1 VLGGGP
7 VKPRRL
13 LERVG
18 DADQHR
24 FAPRTTEEL
33 DAHRHSDRSI
43 SGEPGYGRD
52 NALAAELALAERND
66 DTLLVRIGQG
76 IELIFG
82 PDLHDL
88 HDPLPQLHPLDE
100 ARIVVGIALVERL
113 RLLDLPSMLG
123 ENLPEAMISSSDL
136 TGVSIFGLER

>member
-1 VLGGGP
+1 
-7 VKPRRL
+7 
-13 LERVG
+13 
-18 DADQHR
+18 
-24 FAPRTTEEL
+24 
-33 DAHRHSDRSI
+33 
-43 SGEPGYGRD
+43 
-52 NALAAELALAERND
+52 LALAERND

-76 IELIFG
+76 IELVFG
-82 PDLHDL
+82 PDL